1 MPILPKG
8 AAAPLRKTILILSDR
23 APHLLLLGLNGGH
36 PFINETAA
44 DIGFLTV
51 IGLLAS
57 RFLLN

>member
-1 MPILPKG
+1 MSILPEG
-8 AAAPLRKTILILSDR
+8 AAAPLRKTISMLSDR
-23 APHLLLLGLNGGH
+23 APSLLLLSLNSGR

-44 DIGFLTV
+44 DVGALTV